1 MFTDPKKKI
10 FDDKKRNLPINKLT
24 PIKAPL
30 TLSPEFNAAIQEM
43 ERSKG
48 HYFITGK
55 AGTGKSTLLSI
66 YRKTTR
72 KKTAVLAPTGIA
84 ALNVRGQTI
93 HSFFGFPPKMLEP
106 NELTRRRNWRM
117 YANVETIIIDEISM
131 VRADMMDN
139 IDLFLRNNRG
149 INKPFGGVQMI
160 FYGDLFQLPP
170 IIASPEER
178 LILTQEYESPY
189 FFSSRVV
196 KDEIEVHTIELTH
209 VYRQDNRGFVNLL
222 DRVRKRDI
230 DYDDI
235 DELNNRHD
243 PDIDDAITDFYIT
256 LTSTNA
262 TVNALN
268 SKKLSAIDQPEITYT
283 ASVKGTFNP
292 RRYPAESLL
301 KLKVGAQVMFVKN
314 DPDKRFVN
322 GTIGKIVTLS
332 EQEIKVLIIKK
343 NEEEQIIDVQPLE
356 WEIIKYRFDPTESKL
371 KSDIIGVYKQ
381 YPLRLAWAITIH
393 KSQGQTFE
401 KVIID
406 LGRGAFEY
414 GQTYVALSRCTTLEG
429 IILKKKL
436 TPNDIKVDE
445 RITEFY
451 QSIA

>member
-1 MFTDPKKKI
+1 
-10 FDDKKRNLPINKLT
+10 
-24 PIKAPL
+24 
-30 TLSPEFNAAIQEM
+30 M
-43 ERSKG
+43 EHSKG

-66 YRKTTR
+66 YRKTTK

-93 HSFFGFPPKMLEP
+93 HSFFGFPPKMLDP

-139 IDLFLRNNRG
+139 IDIFLRNNRG
-149 INKPFGGVQMI
+149 IDLPFGGVQMI
-160 FYGDLFQLPP
+160 FFGDLFQLPP
-170 IIASPEER
+170 IIATPEER
-178 LILTQEYESPY
+178 HILTQEYESPY
-189 FFSSRVV
+189 FFSSHVV
-196 KDEIEVHTIELTH
+196 RQQIEVHTIELTH
-209 VYRQDNRGFVNLL
+209 VYRQDNRAFVNLL

-235 DELNNRHD
+235 EELNSRHIEE
-243 PDIDDAITDFYIT
+243 IDEITTDFYIT
-256 LTSTNA
+256 LSSINA
-262 TVNALN
+262 TVNSLN
-268 SKKLSAIDQPEITYT
+268 AKKLNAIDQPEITYM

-292 RRYPAESLL
+292 KRYPAEAIL
-301 KLKVGAQVMFVKN
+301 KLKIGAQVMFVKN

-322 GTIGKIVTLS
+322 GTIGRITTLS
-332 EQEIKVLIIKK
+332 EQEIKVLIEEK
-343 NEEEQIIDVQPLE
+343 NGDEKIIDVQPLE
-356 WEIIKYRFDPTESKL
+356 WEIIKYRFDQTAGTL
-371 KSDIIGVYKQ
+371 NSDIIGVYKQ

-429 IILKKKL
+429 IILKKRLK
-436 TPNDIKVDE
+436 PGDIKVDE

>member
-1 MFTDPKKKI
+1 
-10 FDDKKRNLPINKLT
+10 
-24 PIKAPL
+24 
-30 TLSPEFNAAIQEM
+30 M
-43 ERSKG
+43 EHSKG

-66 YRKTTR
+66 YRKTTK

-106 NELTRRRNWRM
+106 SELGRRRNWRM
-117 YANVETIIIDEISM
+117 FANVETIIIDEISM

-149 INKPFGGVQMI
+149 INQPFGGVQMI
-160 FYGDLFQLPP
+160 FFGDLFQLPP

-178 LILTQEYESPY
+178 HILNQEYDSPY
-189 FFSSRVV
+189 FFSSHVIQN
-196 KDEIEVHTIELTH
+196 ESEVHTIELSH
-209 VYRQDNRGFVNLL
+209 VYRQDNMRFVNLL

-235 DELNNRHD
+235 EELNERFYEN
-243 PDIDDAITDFYIT
+243 IDDEVTDFYIT
-256 LTSTNA
+256 LSSVNA

-268 SKKLSAIDQPEITYT
+268 AKKLNAIDLPEITFT
-283 ASVKGTFNP
+283 ASVKGQFNP
-292 RRYPAESLL
+292 RKYPAESIL
-301 KLKVGAQVMFVKN
+301 KLKQGAQVMFVKN

-322 GTIGKIVTLS
+322 GTIGQIETLS
-332 EQEIKVLIIKK
+332 ETEIKVTVIEK
-343 NEEEQIIDVQPLE
+343 NGDEKIIDVQPLE
-356 WEIIKYRFDPTESKL
+356 WEIIKYRFDQSAGKL
-371 KSDIIGVYKQ
+371 NSDVIGVFKQ

-429 IILKKKL
+429 IILKKRL
-436 TPNDIKVDE
+436 TPNDIRVDE

>member
-1 MFTDPKKKI
+1 
-10 FDDKKRNLPINKLT
+10 
-24 PIKAPL
+24 
-30 TLSPEFNAAIQEM
+30 M
-43 ERSKG
+43 EHSRG

-66 YRKTTR
+66 YRKTTK

-93 HSFFGFPPKMLEP
+93 HSFFGFPPKMLDP
-106 NELTRRRNWRM
+106 SDLGKRRNWKLF
-117 YANVETIIIDEISM
+117 ANVETIVIDEISM

-149 INKPFGGVQMI
+149 IDLPFGGVQMI

-170 IIASPEER
+170 IIATPEER
-178 LILTQEYESPY
+178 LILTQEYDSPY

-196 KDEIEVHTIELTH
+196 QQEIDVHTIELTH

-235 DELNNRHD
+235 EELNERYVEE
-243 PDIDDAITDFYIT
+243 IDESTTDFYIT
-256 LTSTNA
+256 LSSTNA
-262 TVNALN
+262 TVNSLN
-268 SKKLSAIDQPEITYT
+268 AKKLNAIDQPEITYT
-283 ASVKGTFNP
+283 ASVKGMFNP
-292 RRYPAESLL
+292 SKYPAEAIL
-301 KLKVGAQVMFVKN
+301 KLKIGAQVMFVKN

-322 GTIGKIVTLS
+322 GTIGRITALS
-332 EQEIKVLIIKK
+332 EREIKVMIEQK
-343 NEEEQIIDVQPLE
+343 NGDEAIIDVQPLE
-356 WEIIKYRFDPTESKL
+356 WEIIKYRYDQAAGKL
-371 KSDIIGVYKQ
+371 NSDIIGVYKQ

-436 TPNDIKVDE
+436 MPNDIKVDE

>member
-1 MFTDPKKKI
+1 
-10 FDDKKRNLPINKLT
+10 
-24 PIKAPL
+24 
-30 TLSPEFNAAIQEM
+30 M
-43 ERSKG
+43 EHSRG

-66 YRKTTR
+66 YRKTTK

-93 HSFFGFPPKMLEP
+93 HSFFGFPPKMLQP
-106 NELTRRRNWRM
+106 NELTKRRNWRM
-117 YANVETIIIDEISM
+117 YANVETIVIDEISM

-139 IDLFLRNNRG
+139 IDIFLRNNRG
-149 INKPFGGVQMI
+149 IDLPFGGVQMI

-170 IIASPEER
+170 IIATPEEK
-178 LILTQEYESPY
+178 LILTQEYDSPY

-196 KDEIEVHTIELTH
+196 QQEIEVHTIELTH
-209 VYRQDNRGFVNLL
+209 VYRQDNMNFVNLL

-230 DYDDI
+230 DYDDLE
-235 DELNNRHD
+235 ELNNRFTEH
-243 PDIDDAITDFYIT
+243 IDEITTDFYIT
-256 LTSTNA
+256 LSSTNA
-262 TVNALN
+262 TVNSLN
-268 SKKLSAIDQPEITYT
+268 TKKLNAIDQPEIKYT
-283 ASVKGTFNP
+283 ASVKGQFNP
-292 RRYPAESLL
+292 RRYPAESIL

-322 GTIGKIVTLS
+322 GTIGKIVALS
-332 EQEIKVLIIKK
+332 EQEIKVLIIQK
-343 NEEEQIIDVQPLE
+343 NEDESIIDVQPLE
-356 WEIIKYRFDPTESKL
+356 WEIIKYRFDPAAGKL
-371 KSDIIGVYKQ
+371 NSDVIGVYKQ

-436 TPNDIKVDE
+436 TPGDIKVDE